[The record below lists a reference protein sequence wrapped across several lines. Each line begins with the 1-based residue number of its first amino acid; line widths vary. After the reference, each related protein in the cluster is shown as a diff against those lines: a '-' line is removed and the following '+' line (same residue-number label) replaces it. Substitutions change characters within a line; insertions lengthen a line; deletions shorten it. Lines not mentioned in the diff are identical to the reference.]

1 MIFSSVLACLEV
13 NVPDV
18 ERGGGGVL
26 HSPRLVGQ
34 RGEQP
39 EEAVT
44 RLAPLDG
51 DGGGGVGVELDG
63 PVCVGTE
70 AGPGGQLVYQ
80 VLQLLLLLGS
90 SLYLT

>member
-1 MIFSSVLACLEV
+1 MLACLEV

-18 ERGGGGVL
+18 ERGAGGVL
-26 HSPRLVGQ
+26 HCPRLVGQ
-34 RGEQP
+34 RGEQSQEP
-39 EEAVT
+39 VP
-44 RLAPLDG
+44 RPRPLDR

-80 VLQLLLLLGS
+80 ILQLLLLLGS